1 MKTKAAYIARIALA
15 LAAMLGAGAGADAAR
30 PHRDDYIVSEIDR
43 QQSLSHSSVLC
54 IFKDRD
60 EMMWFGTYDGLNCF
74 DGCEM
79 DVYRTDFSK
88 PVSLDNNVISRI
100 SQADGDHLWVYSQV
114 GLNRFSRSEREVV
127 ANYALL
133 PGAHLCSN
141 SRGDSFLVM
150 QDSVA
155 YFNPRRGEFAGVRR
169 LDAAVYDTEQRAFV
183 TADGELWLFPEAGAQ
198 SDLVKIA
205 LDAFD
210 AEAGEEARANVVS
223 MRFHHHPVEQLFWQ
237 DDRSFCFVDSEKDL
251 YMYDVWR
258 QTKVY
263 IRNIAPLLRKY
274 GTIVGI
280 VPFYEDFMIAF
291 RSNGLVQLRAT
302 ESYREEIIDRNLR
315 IFCLYQDPAQGILW
329 IGVDGRGVM
338 MYTKRHTIATNLLT
352 QNLSPNF
359 TRQVRAI
366 LADERGDLWFGTKGD
381 GLIRI
386 ADYASGMTPDKARV
400 YTRERVQPVAT
411 YTREDVELAIYS
423 LRPSRY
429 MDGFWIGTGPEGL
442 FYRLAGEERLR
453 HLDLPDAAGFEEIHA
468 VYEPDDST
476 LYAATRN
483 GFDRL
488 TIDRSGGRIA
498 VKARKHYRFY
508 HKQEEIN
515 TFYSMLPEGDS
526 MLWLGSRGRG
536 LVRFDLGTES
546 YWVYSLRELLEKPI
560 DDILCLHRD
569 GDGDLLAGT
578 TAGLVRLHFE
588 GKKATA
594 SYVGRE
600 EGLLNDMIHGILEDD
615 EGFLWLSTN
624 KGLVKYNPANNSL
637 HSYYY
642 SSGVQ
647 IGEFSDDAYYK
658 CPRTG
663 RLFFGGMNGLLWVD
677 RTDAEEHGYY
687 PRILLRRVALNGR
700 TVDPAE
706 YRTAEGLRFRHTDGD
721 LTLTFAVPDFVSG
734 PDIEYAWML
743 EGHDAKW
750 SQFSSQREASYE
762 GLPAGAYTLHVRYRK
777 AIFDTEMQ
785 SFSMPIRVLPLWW
798 QTTLFRLL
806 AVAAAAFSAGCMAW
820 VLLRL
825 RRHKR
830 LLAKLLKSESDHA
843 PEGGGAP
850 GRDVV
855 ASLSAIYRE
864 CDALRA
870 EESAELRARSADRI
884 RETVLSL
891 LPPAELLR
899 EADPD
904 SPPLE
909 FFSQAWE
916 AAPRSI
922 SDEVMFPLMKRGV
935 DLGNVEVEIPEEF
948 RFAVYR
954 NALRILFCYVY
965 LFVAGGK
972 RVTVA
977 ASQADGMMT
986 LTFRTTSRSLL
997 RRLHESLRAGA
1008 AEPEGAQRGVD
1019 AAFELQLLRRFVVAM
1034 LDRLKPVTAYS
1045 QSEQELSFSFLP
1057 APERQPEAG
1066 RKRVL
1071 VLEDRDEM
1079 FWHVECILSDSYSVR
1094 QARSIQQAVEA
1105 METMRP
1111 AALVVDMA
1119 MYAGAEASFVEFID
1133 SNRNLLARTAFVL
1146 LLART
1151 ARTDVQRRLIVQA
1164 DSFAVLPQD
1173 AVFLREIVDK
1183 AIARRS
1189 DVRQIPLDG
1198 MTESLAGMVTCTT
1211 REQAEFIRRVV
1222 AIIEEHID
1230 RENLGSTFIAD
1241 RLAMSPRKFYRL
1253 FKEIS
1258 DCSPAEFIKNYRL
1271 EKAALL
1277 LVDGNLSVKEI
1288 MAEIGITSRSYLY
1301 REFAA
1306 RYGMTPSAYR
1316 NRDGRREEPSARPE
1330 GGGNNEEWG
1339 ADRADEEETDEA

>member
-1 MKTKAAYIARIALA
+1 METKTAYIVRIVLA
-15 LAAMLGAGAGADAAR
+15 LAAMLGPAAGAAQR
-30 PHRDDYIVSEIDR
+30 PRDVYIVSEIDH

-60 EMMWFGTYDGLNCF
+60 ELMWFGTYDGINCF
-74 DGCEM
+74 DGSEM

-100 SQADGDHLWVYSQV
+100 SQADGDHLWIYSQV
-114 GLNRFSRSEREVV
+114 GLNRFSCDERAVV
-127 ANYALL
+127 ANYALQ
-133 PGAHLCSN
+133 PGAHLASN
-141 SRGDSFLVM
+141 LRGNSYLVM

-155 YFNPRRGEFAGVRR
+155 YFNPRRGEFVGLRR
-169 LDAAVYDTEQRAFV
+169 LDVPVGDTEQRSFV
-183 TADGELWLFPEAGAQ
+183 TTDGELWLFPEAGEQ
-198 SDLVKIA
+198 CDLTKIA
-205 LDAFD
+205 LDRFD
-210 AEAGEEARANVVS
+210 AGAEEQARAGVVS
-223 MRFHHHPVEQLFWQ
+223 VRFHHHPVEQIFYQ

-251 YMYDVWR
+251 YIYDVWR

-263 IRNIAPLLRKY
+263 IRNIASLLGQY
-274 GTIVGI
+274 GIIVGI

-338 MYTKRHTIATNLLT
+338 MYTKRHSIATNLMT
-352 QNLSPNF
+352 PHLSPNF
-359 TRQVRAI
+359 TRQVRSI
-366 LADERGDLWFGTKGD
+366 LADDRGDLWFGTKGD

-386 ADYASGMTPDKARV
+386 ADYASGMTADKARV
-400 YTRERVQPVAT
+400 YTRDRVQPVGT
-411 YTREDVELAIYS
+411 YTREDVEFAVYS

-429 MDGFWIGTGPEGL
+429 MDGFWVGTGAEGL
-442 FYRLAGEERLR
+442 FYRLSGEDRLR
-453 HLDLPDAAGFEEIHA
+453 HLDLPDAAGFEEIHE
-468 VYEPDDST
+468 VYEADDST

-498 VKARKHYRFY
+498 VKARRHYRFF

-536 LVRFDLGTES
+536 LVRFELRSES
-546 YWVYSLRELLEKPI
+546 YWVYSLGELLEKPI
-560 DDILCLHRD
+560 DDVLCLHRA

-600 EGLLNDMIHGILEDD
+600 QGLLNDMIHGILEDD

-624 KGLVKYNPANNSL
+624 KGLVRYNPASGSL

-658 CPRTG
+658 CPATG
-663 RLFFGGMNGLLWVD
+663 RLFFGGMNGLLYVD

-687 PRILLRRVALNGR
+687 PDILLRRISLNGR
-700 TVDPAE
+700 PVDPAE
-706 YRTAEGLRFRHTDGD
+706 YRTADGQGLRLRHTDGE

-734 PDIEYAWML
+734 SDIEYAWML
-743 EGHDAKW
+743 EGHDAEW
-750 SQFSSQREASYE
+750 SPFSPQREVSYA
-762 GLPAGAYTLHVRYRK
+762 GLPAGSYTLHVRYRK
-777 AIFDTEMQ
+777 AIFDTEYR
-785 SFSMPIRVLPLWW
+785 SCSIPIRILPLWW
-798 QTTLFRLL
+798 QTLLFRLL
-806 AVAAAAFSAGCMAW
+806 AVAATVVAVGCTAW
-820 VLLRL
+820 TAVRL
-825 RRHKR
+825 KRHKR

-843 PEGGGAP
+843 PEGGTGAP

-855 ASLSAIYRE
+855 ACLTAIWRE
-864 CDALRA
+864 CDALRGDA
-870 EESAELRARSADRI
+870 TADALGRTADRI
-884 RETVLSL
+884 RESVLSL
-891 LPPAELLR
+891 LPPAELLSHGD
-899 EADPD
+899 AI
-904 SPPLE
+904 SPPLA
-909 FFSQAWE
+909 FFSQAWS

-935 DLGNVEVEIPEEF
+935 DLGNVEVEIPKEL
-948 RFAVYR
+948 RFPVYR

-977 ASQADGMMT
+977 ASESDGMMT
-986 LTFRTTSRSLL
+986 LTFRTPSRSLL
-997 RRLHESLRAGA
+997 RRLHESLRAAEAETAPAQKGA
-1008 AEPEGAQRGVD
+1008 D
-1019 AAFELQLLRRFVVAM
+1019 AAFELALLRHFVEAM
-1034 LDRLKPVTAYS
+1034 MRQLRPVVAYS

-1057 APERQPEAG
+1057 APERRPEAG
-1066 RKRVL
+1066 RKTVL

-1079 FWHVECILSDSYSVR
+1079 FWYVECILAEEYAVR
-1094 QARSIQQAVEA
+1094 QVRSIQQAVEA
-1105 METMRP
+1105 MEGLRP

-1119 MYAGAEASFVEFID
+1119 MYAGAEAPFAEFID
-1133 SNRNLLARTAFVL
+1133 GNRALLARTAFVL
-1146 LLART
+1146 LLARNV
-1151 ARTDVQRRLIVQA
+1151 RTDVQRRLIAKA
-1164 DSFAVLPQD
+1164 DSFAMLPQEV
-1173 AVFLREIVDK
+1173 VFLREIVDK
-1183 AIARRS
+1183 AIAGRS
-1189 DVRQIPLDG
+1189 DARQIPLDG
-1198 MTESLAGMVTCTT
+1198 ITGSMAGMVTCTT
-1211 REQAEFIRRVV
+1211 REQAEFIRRVA

-1230 RENLGSTFIAD
+1230 HENLGSTFIAD

-1271 EKAALL
+1271 EKAAAL
-1277 LVDGNLSVKEI
+1277 LVDGMAVKEV

-1306 RYGMTPSAYR
+1306 KYGMTPSAYR
-1316 NRDGRREEPSARPE
+1316 NREGRTEADCSRPE
-1330 GGGNNEEWG
+1330 GGGNDDWAAERGEED
-1339 ADRADEEETDEA
+1339 AE